1 MIDFLSGKQWRS
13 CCTGY
18 TANLYCVV
26 CGAVPHFCTSMPTMW
41 AEQMAWSCRN
51 HTVSPMLYRVF
62 SVMYS
67 SLVIL
72 WLGVYPPTSRLPHTR
87 P

>member
-1 MIDFLSGKQWRS
+1 MIDFLSGKQCRS

-26 CGAVPHFCTSMPTMW
+26 CGAVPHCCTSMPTMW
-41 AEQMAWSCRN
+41 ADLMAWSYKN
-51 HTVSPMLYRVF
+51 HTVSPMLYRVL

-67 SLVIL
+67 SSVIRL
-72 WLGVYPPTSRLPHTR
+72 SGVCLPVLHPLHTR